1 MIIMEKSEEALIA
14 CHIHEDGELRRYV
27 EEHRQYEEMLAEFN
41 ARIHLTSEEEV
52 RKKILQKKK
61 LLGKEMIY
69 AILEKYRQA

>member
-1 MIIMEKSEEALIA
+1 MEKREEALIA
-14 CHIHEDGELRRYV
+14 HHIHEDGELRRYV
-27 EEHRQYEEMLAEFN
+27 EEHRQYEETLAEFN
-41 ARIHLTSEEEV
+41 TRIHLTSEEEV

>member
-14 CHIHEDGELRRYV
+14 RHIHEDGELRRYV
-27 EEHRQYEEMLAEFN
+27 EEHRQYEETLAEFN
-41 ARIHLTSEEEV
+41 TRIHLTSEEEV